1 MTFMAPLY
9 VQCNSERRAKPK
21 HDMHHRM
28 LKNPDYANTRTNM
41 KGSRYGGRRGR
52 KKGFFGRRRRLQK
65 KGRQRASRKKS
76 PISRMKRGEERER
89 EARKVP
95 LLPFLIHSFHAAA
108 RRRPLY
114 AAVFLE
120 DHSQVFSPLPTKKK
134 LCKSHSL
141 LQPTGENRS
150 KSKFESRNERE
161 FEHVKG
167 LKGATLARGTAER
180 IGVTHG
186 MLEEDLARTFT
197 T

>member
-1 MTFMAPLY
+1 MIGGEGASKKKASLAHHSAAA
-9 VQCNSERRAKPK
+9 SEERSPEGESKK
-21 HDMHHRM
+21 VSNIENE
-28 LKNPDYANTRTNM
+28 K
-41 KGSRYGGRRGR
+41 RRG
-52 KKGFFGRRRRLQK
+52 K
-65 KGRQRASRKKS
+65 
-76 PISRMKRGEERER
+76 ER

-108 RRRPLY
+108 RRRPLF

-150 KSKFESRNERE
+150 KSKFEPRNERE
-161 FEHVKG
+161 LEHVKG

-186 MLEEDLARTFT
+186 MLEEDFARTFT